1 MLGCFRAA
9 CSCCREKVKKAIAL
23 TFSTRL
29 LASLLGMGTGILIAR
44 LLGPTGR
51 GEYFLAITIIGMAQQ
66 FGALGLHSSNVYQV
80 AANHELFPRLAT
92 NSLLVSWFVG
102 IAGFPILLL
111 TLPRFFPSVDLLMA
125 VLIALAVGPS
135 LYYLLMSNL
144 LLGVDRVKQFNGFEL
159 LSRLYPLFFIGVF
172 LVFSDLTPRMAVVA
186 SVLALLAS
194 AMVVAYFAQPR
205 QRLKMDWPLFKGAIN
220 YGLRA
225 YLAAI
230 LGFML
235 SRAGGLLLGLQ
246 DKVVEVGHL
255 SVALQLADF
264 MIMLPA
270 TVGLIL
276 FPKLVGKTQ
285 GRGQL
290 TLSVVKILAGLMAV
304 GCVMA
309 WLLADL
315 LIPLVFGDDF
325 RGSVSVFQYMLPG
338 IFALSLTSVV
348 SQYLAAHG
356 IPWALITS
364 WTVGFL
370 LMIGISWLL
379 IPTHGAGA
387 VAIAM
392 SVSYGAVFVLLSYL
406 AIRQNLSTSGQ
417 P

>member
-1 MLGCFRAA
+1 M
-9 CSCCREKVKKAIAL
+9 KKTIAL
-23 TFSTRL
+23 TFGTRL
-29 LASLLGMGTGILIAR
+29 LASFLGMGTGILIAR

-51 GEYFLAITIIGMAQQ
+51 GEYFLAITVIGMALQ

-80 AANHELFPRLAT
+80 AANHDLFPRLAA
-92 NSLLVSWFVG
+92 NSLLISLFIGVT
-102 IAGFPILLL
+102 AFPVLLL
-111 TLPRFFPSVDLLMA
+111 TLPLLFASVDLFMA
-125 VLIALAVGPS
+125 GLIALAVGPS

-144 LLGVDRVKQFNGFEL
+144 LLGVDKVRQFNGLEL
-159 LSRLYPLFFIGVF
+159 LSRLFPLIFIGGFVIF
-172 LVFSDLTPRMAVVA
+172 LDLTARMAVLASVSGLLA
-186 SVLALLAS
+186 SVLV
-194 AMVVAYFAQPR
+194 MAYFALPK
-205 QRLKMDWPLFKGAIN
+205 QRPKMDWPLFKGAIS
-220 YGLRA
+220 YGSRA

-246 DKVVEVGHL
+246 DKVNDMGQL

-276 FPKLVGKTQ
+276 FPKLVGKTE

-290 TLSVVKILAGLMAV
+290 TFNVVKILAGLMTI
-304 GCVMA
+304 GCVIA
-309 WLLADL
+309 WLLADF
-315 LIPLVFGDDF
+315 LIPLVFGQDF
-325 RGSVSVFQYMLPG
+325 RGSVAVFQYMLPG
-338 IFALSLTSVV
+338 IFALSLTSVL

-356 IPWALITS
+356 IPWTLIAS
-364 WTVGFL
+364 WVVGFL

-392 SVSYGAVFVLLSYL
+392 SVSYGAVFALLSYL
-406 AIRQNLSTSGQ
+406 AIQQNVSTSGR

>member
-1 MLGCFRAA
+1 M
-9 CSCCREKVKKAIAL
+9 KKAIAL

-29 LASLLGMGTGILIAR
+29 LASLLGMGTGIMIAR

-80 AANHELFPRLAT
+80 AANHQLFPRLAA
-92 NSLLVSWFVG
+92 NSLLISLVIG
-102 IAGFPILLL
+102 IVGFPVLLL
-111 TLPRFFPSVDLLMA
+111 TLPRLFASVDMFTA
-125 VLIALAVGPS
+125 ALIALAVGPS

-144 LLGVDRVKQFNGFEL
+144 LLGIDRVKQFNWFEL
-159 LSRLYPLFFIGVF
+159 LSRLFPLFFIGVF
-172 LVFSDLTPRMAVVA
+172 LAFSELTPRMAVVA
-186 SVLALLAS
+186 SVLALLTS
-194 AMVVAYFAQPR
+194 AVVVVFIAQPS
-205 QRLKMDWPLFKGAIN
+205 QRIKIDWPLFKGAIN

-270 TVGLIL
+270 TAGMIL
-276 FPKLVGKTQ
+276 FPKLVGKTE

-290 TLSVVKILAGLMAV
+290 TYNVVKILAGLMAV
-304 GCVMA
+304 GCVIA
-309 WLLADL
+309 WMLADL
-315 LIPLVFGDDF
+315 LIPLVFGHDF
-325 RGSVSVFQYMLPG
+325 RGSVTVFKYMLPG
-338 IFALSLTSVV
+338 IFALSLTSVI
-348 SQYLAAHG
+348 SQYLASHG
-356 IPWALITS
+356 IPWALIVS
-364 WTVGFL
+364 WAVGVL

-392 SVSYGAVFVLLSYL
+392 SVSYVAIFVLLSYL
-406 AIRQNLSTSGQ
+406 ALQQNLSTSGQ